1 MNQPIKHYVDKICKC
16 DVDTTVQQAALLMT
30 QQGKDALFVCKDKQ
44 IIGVINNSDL
54 KKRVLAKGLDLST
67 SVVNIMTA
75 PVECIDAKAL
85 LYEAMLLQK
94 DKNVSHLAVR
104 NRQGTIV
111 ESIGYKDIAKI
122 HQSSVGYFIKEIEL
136 SENVE
141 ELKNVTAKLPALV
154 SVLVES
160 GDKTENITHII
171 SSVSDS
177 IVKRLIQMAI
187 FDIGEP
193 PCKFA
198 FMIMGSEGRMEQTL
212 STDQDNAI
220 VYENVA
226 AAQEKSAKEY
236 FLELGKIVC
245 DNLNTVGYRFCD
257 GEIMASNPDWVQS
270 LQEWEKKF
278 GKWIGTS
285 DPQSVLNCSIF
296 FDFRCAYG
304 HQLLIDQLR
313 SYINTTLK
321 TNSIFFYHMAQT
333 IMDYKDPLNVFGK
346 IKASSK
352 DKVNVKNILLPVMS
366 FLRLYTLKNQLD
378 ATNSLDRAK
387 KIYECGE
394 INKSLYEEIVF
405 SYNYLMNIRLRFQA
419 ADVLGNKE
427 PGNLVDLNRLT
438 NFEVETIKKIFAQK

>member
-1 MNQPIKHYVDKICKC
+1 
-16 DVDTTVQQAALLMT
+16 
-30 QQGKDALFVCKDKQ
+30 
-44 IIGVINNSDL
+44 
-54 KKRVLAKGLDLST
+54 
-67 SVVNIMTA
+67 
-75 PVECIDAKAL
+75 
-85 LYEAMLLQK
+85 
-94 DKNVSHLAVR
+94 
-104 NRQGTIV
+104 
-111 ESIGYKDIAKI
+111 
-122 HQSSVGYFIKEIEL
+122 
-136 SENVE
+136 
-141 ELKNVTAKLPALV
+141 
-154 SVLVES
+154 
-160 GDKTENITHII
+160 
-171 SSVSDS
+171 
-177 IVKRLIQMAI
+177 MAI

-220 VYENVA
+220 VYENMDA
-226 AAQEKSAKEY
+226 SQEKSAQEY

-245 DNLNTVGYRFCD
+245 ENLNTVGYRLCD
-257 GEIMASNPDWVQS
+257 GEIMASNPEWVQS

-296 FDFRCAYG
+296 FDFRCGYG

-321 TNSIFFYHMAQT
+321 TNSIFFYHMAKT
-333 IMDYKDPLNVFGK
+333 IMDYKDPLNMFGN
-346 IKASSK
+346 IKSSSN
-352 DKVNVKNILLPVMS
+352 DTVNVKDILLPVMS

-387 KIYECGE
+387 KLHECGE

-419 ADVLGNKE
+419 ADVLENKE
-427 PGNLVDLNRLT
+427 PGNVVDLNRLT
-438 NFEVETIKKIFAQK
+438 KIEVETIKKIFAQIGALRSKLGLDYKSG